1 MTKTN
6 RFFRRERSGLFLSKY
21 YLFTK
26 TIYQIVDEALRA
38 TRMDAFSERTLDAL
52 SGG

>member
-26 TIYQIVDEALRA
+26 TIYQIVRKL
-38 TRMDAFSERTLDAL
+38 L
-52 SGG
+52 SVLIETSSINDNDYHIR